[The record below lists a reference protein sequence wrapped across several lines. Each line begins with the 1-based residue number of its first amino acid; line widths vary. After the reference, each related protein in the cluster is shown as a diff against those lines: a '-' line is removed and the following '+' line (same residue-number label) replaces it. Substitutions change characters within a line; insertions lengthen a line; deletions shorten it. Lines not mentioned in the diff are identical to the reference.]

1 MSQSESELESV
12 SRDLSSPKS
21 KSTILDEQIDSALT
35 EMRRPDPGTFLS
47 GLAAGLDI
55 AFGPL
60 LMIGLLA
67 LIDGTWNGALTE
79 LALASAYAFGFVLV
93 VLGRTELFT
102 EHTTLAVLPVLD
114 NQASLGSLARFWGL
128 IYVGNIVGGS
138 LFTAGMVWVAPRYG
152 IASLE
157 TIGELATPFA
167 GIGLLPL
174 FFGAVLAGWLMG
186 LMSFLVTAAKET
198 TSRLIFVAL
207 IAGVIGLLKLP
218 HSIAGNVEVL
228 SGALV
233 GAVPPSFYVIFLA
246 LATVG
251 NIIGGSVF
259 VALLRYTKIR
269 TY

>member
-128 IYVGNIVGGS
+128 IYVENIVGES

-174 FFGAVLAGWLMG
+174 FFGAVLARWLMG